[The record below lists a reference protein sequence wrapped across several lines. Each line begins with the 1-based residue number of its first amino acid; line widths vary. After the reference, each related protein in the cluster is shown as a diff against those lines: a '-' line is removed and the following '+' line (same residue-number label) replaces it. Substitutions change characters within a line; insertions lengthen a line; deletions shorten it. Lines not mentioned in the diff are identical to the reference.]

1 MRAGPIVVLLTNV
14 LLFATAHAE
23 QCGVRRTKIVGGEQA
38 MIANWPGQAA
48 IRVHSDTGRVSQY
61 FCGGTAIADRWVLT
75 AAHCLPQFL
84 SSLSS
89 SVRDSKRAWHKDG
102 RLEVVL
108 GAGDLTRV
116 SPEQVFAVERVV
128 VHEMYGAEIDKALLI
143 VDETQRQDALEQISL
158 KVGND
163 IALLRLAK
171 PWRGPTAALSLA
183 ASTDPSLIAQA
194 RVGGYGTTE
203 HNMHN
208 VDLDRFDRA
217 DGQGELFAGSARL
230 LETAIET
237 IATSRCASQYGGSAI
252 GDGQICAGLE
262 EGGKDSCQGDSGG
275 PLIVADSRGCPR
287 QIGVVSWGRGCALK
301 DAYGVYTRV
310 SHFAAWIQQHTG
322 PLNGATPDREPSL
335 GNVLTVAQLDEGL
348 HQLDGLLGSTKG
360 RVSIR
365 IRGGNRVTLG
375 DKVIFEA
382 SSDRAGK
389 LIILDINA
397 NREVMPVYPN
407 KFVAAGDLGRIAGGQ
422 RVSVPGPD
430 YPGFTAFQA
439 VEPVGRGTLVALVV
453 PADFEVARFA
463 AEKTVLNKGFVAVN
477 DPPSYLMRIVR
488 QIETALA
495 LRAKAGAAA
504 GDELKRWGYATVEY
518 EIVR

>member
-1 MRAGPIVVLLTNV
+1 MPEFV
-14 LLFATAHAE
+14 
-23 QCGVRRTKIVGGEQA
+23 
-38 MIANWPGQAA
+38 
-48 IRVHSDTGRVSQY
+48 
-61 FCGGTAIADRWVLT
+61 
-75 AAHCLPQFL
+75 

-89 SVRDSKRAWHKDG
+89 SVRDSKRVWHKDG

-128 VHEMYGAEIDKALLI
+128 VHEIYRAAIDKALLI
-143 VDETQRQDALEQISL
+143 ADETQRQDALEQISM

-163 IALLRLAK
+163 IALLQLVK
-171 PWRGPTAALSLA
+171 PWRGPTALLSLA
-183 ASTDPSLIAQA
+183 TSTDPSSIAQV
-194 RVGGYGTTE
+194 RVAGYGTTE
-203 HNMHN
+203 HNMQN
-208 VDLDRFDRA
+208 VDLDRFDRG
-217 DGQGELFAGSARL
+217 DGQGELFAGSAHL

-237 IATSRCASQYGGSAI
+237 IVTSHCASQYRGSVI

-275 PLIVADSRGCPR
+275 PLVTVDSRGCPR

-310 SHFAAWIQQHTG
+310 SRFAVWIQQHTG
-322 PLNGATPDREPSL
+322 PLNGATPDREPSY
-335 GNVLTVAQLDEGL
+335 GNVLTVAQLEEGL
-348 HQLDGLLGSTKG
+348 HQLDGLLGATKE
-360 RVSIR
+360 RISIG
-365 IRGGNRVTLG
+365 IRGGNRVKLG
-375 DKVIFEA
+375 EKVIFEA

-397 NREVMPVYPN
+397 NREVMPLYPN
-407 KFVAAGDLGRIAGGQ
+407 KFVAVGDLGRIAGGQ

-439 VEPVGRGTLVALVV
+439 VEPVGKGTLVALVV
-453 PADFEVARFA
+453 PEDFELARFA
-463 AEKTVLNKGFVAVN
+463 AEKTVLSKGFAPVN

-495 LRAKAGAAA
+495 LRAKAGVAG
-504 GDELKRWGYATVEY
+504 GDELKRWGYSTVEY